1 MNAFTIRV
9 IVAAVLGL
17 ILVHQARHAAPRSYR
32 RRSFALA
39 ALGIMLFMVVNALI
53 ALGMTL
59 NAVLIT
65 LIVLGMLLLAA
76 SLVLIFLAWRRGEM
90 REQVERVRQSI
101 AEERARREDQ

>member
-1 MNAFTIRV
+1 MNVFTIRV
-9 IVAAVLGL
+9 IVAVVPCL
-17 ILVHQARHAAPRSYR
+17 ILVHQARRAAPGSYR

-39 ALGIMLFMVVNALI
+39 ASGIILFMVVNALI

-59 NAVLIT
+59 NAVFLT

-90 REQVERVRQSI
+90 REQIERVWQSI
-101 AEERARREDQ
+101 AEERSRREDL